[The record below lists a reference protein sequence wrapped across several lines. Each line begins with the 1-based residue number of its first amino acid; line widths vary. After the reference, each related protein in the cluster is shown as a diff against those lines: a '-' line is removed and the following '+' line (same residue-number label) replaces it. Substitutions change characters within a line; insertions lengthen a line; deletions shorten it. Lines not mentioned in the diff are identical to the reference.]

1 MYRLF
6 IFLFIF
12 LCIENFPSVC
22 GKNPPGRL
30 VCGKNPPSGLVC
42 GENPP
47 GGLVTRP
54 LGGFFPQIDGKFYGH
69 KNMNWKINTN
79 RPYILNPANRRKKTS
94 IDLKI

>member
-6 IFLFIF
+6 VFIFQFIF
-12 LCIENFPSVC
+12 LCPENFTFIS
-22 GKNPPGRL
+22 GKNLPSRL
-30 VCGKNPPSGLVC
+30 VCGK
-42 GENPP
+42 NPP